1 MNTNKVH
8 QDFKTSQWKLE
19 TPYLSKQRKTS
30 QHYVFNSLLK
40 DGMFRQEETVYT
52 LPTPPQVSRKSHIS
66 HVAHWIQHCL
76 SKNERANSINCFKK
90 NYLPYKNEVLSQR
103 YKEEN
108 SLLIHNTL
116 KKMELFEEQE
126 QVLWKMLLRY
136 EI

>member
-52 LPTPPQVSRKSHIS
+52 LPTPPQVPRKSHIS
-66 HVAHWIQHCL
+66 HAAHWIQHCL

-90 NYLPYKNEVLSQR
+90 TICHTKMSFCPKD
-103 YKEEN
+103 
-108 SLLIHNTL
+108 I
-116 KKMELFEEQE
+116 KK
-126 QVLWKMLLRY
+126 KTAY
-136 EI
+136 